1 MSENKKGNSFPA
13 DLRVVLAC
21 IGFILVYVALIWLLG
36 PRLARVPHMPDQ
48 GAGWYFWKLSEP
60 TMMGRLTAWGGYIL
74 HQLANFAL
82 IYRAKQ
88 LSVRSI
94 EAGGIRY
101 SNQLHKINI
110 MALMVNAVFIVLHLL
125 QTHLWY
131 DGLAQDTHVFS
142 SLVSVAILLIWI
154 LMMETP
160 RRGLFFG
167 VKVPIRTEVLEF
179 AKKYHGYYFSW
190 AIIYTFWFHPTEASL
205 GHLWGFFYLLLI
217 MLQGSL
223 FFTRMHTNRY
233 WTLLLEVLVLVH
245 AFVVARLQGAGMW
258 PMFAFGFGSI
268 FVITQMHGLGWSRL
282 KRAVILAFYLLA
294 LFLVYRERGF
304 SHVNEVFRIPVIDY
318 LGVFLLTLLFFGW
331 LRVLRLFSRQQKMDE

>member
-13 DLRVVLAC
+13 DLRVVLAST
-21 IGFILVYVALIWLLG
+21 GFILAYVALIWLLG
-36 PRLARVPHMPDQ
+36 PRLAQVPHLPDQ
-48 GAGWYFWKLSEP
+48 GAGWYFWKLPEP
-60 TMMGRLTAWGGYIL
+60 TMMGRITAWGGYLL

-88 LSVRSI
+88 LSLRSI

-110 MALMVNAVFIVLHLL
+110 IALVVNAVFIILHLA

-142 SLVSVAILLIWI
+142 SLVSVAILLIWV

-167 VKVPIRTEVLEF
+167 VKVPIRTEVLDF

-190 AIIYTFWFHPTEASL
+190 AIIYTFWFHPAEASL

-282 KRAVILAFYLLA
+282 KRAVILALYLLA

-318 LGVFLLTLLFFGW
+318 LGVFILTVLFTGW
-331 LRVLRLFSRQQKMDE
+331 LRVLKTFSHQKKVDH